1 MDKQL
6 IEQIYK
12 NYAGEIRLYIYSLCG
27 SVQGED
33 LLHDVFIQAILA
45 LPADHPNFRAWLYQ
59 VARNTCINWMRRS
72 QRGKELM
79 DPKKLQTQE
88 AAREY
93 IEPDVLEQILTKE
106 RYRDLYMAINRL
118 PQIQREVLVL
128 SYFGEMKSREISR
141 ILGITEENVRVI
153 AYRGR
158 RNLKKLL
165 EQEGYHEL

>member
-1 MDKQL
+1 
-6 IEQIYK
+6 
-12 NYAGEIRLYIYSLCG
+12 
-27 SVQGED
+27 
-33 LLHDVFIQAILA
+33 
-45 LPADHPNFRAWLYQ
+45 
-59 VARNTCINWMRRS
+59 
-72 QRGKELM
+72 M